1 MDARPASTSSS
12 APGSEAP
19 GHGAGVASG
28 ATTRATPARLRPSA
42 PRLTLFIRLTGVLLG
57 IAVFCTA
64 VALVVQDGALA
75 RDLERAA
82 QTRLATAVR
91 VATRLTELHL
101 GAARG
106 RYEAISRTPQ
116 FRANLEVEDPPTL
129 THYARELARNQGAS
143 SILFLN
149 ATGTIMAAAG
159 GERIEPARVPPDG
172 AALVI
177 AGGQPHAVVS
187 VSLETQ
193 GRVVGR
199 LIAVEDL
206 GSSVVREWS
215 DLAGAEV
222 VFGPTR
228 AAEDELVAPLLHPH
242 GMGMAVRMSLA
253 AERRALLNSRRH
265 LLGAGALAL
274 MVALLTSLMYSR
286 RLVASVRHI
295 KDAATRIGEGN
306 FAIRIDSARRDEI
319 GDVARSVDEMAAR
332 LEQLDFV
339 QAILDGL
346 PDAVLLL
353 GRDGR
358 PLRWNHAAAALRGDA
373 TLDAW
378 SNLLDPLS
386 HEQARGV
393 LAEVSAG
400 RVDQG
405 WIESTIGGRQYLW
418 VIVPLGHAMLASG
431 RDITERK
438 RGEEMRLARDEAL
451 EALRLK
457 GEFLANVSHEL
468 RTPMNGVIGGIGLLL
483 DTPLTAEQRKLAE
496 MVQMSAQ
503 VQLGVIGDVLDLAQ
517 MEAGQLSIEPHPFN
531 LRAVGE
537 EAVALLSIQAAEKR
551 LDLRLHYAADAPR
564 HVIGDA
570 GRIRQVLVNLL
581 GNAVKFTRQ
590 GYVQLSVTS
599 EHEQNGEAMLRM
611 TVEDTG
617 IGIPEDRRTDIFGK
631 FTQVDGST
639 TRRYGGTG
647 LGLAI
652 CKELIEL
659 MGGRIGV
666 NSRLGEGSTFWV
678 TLNLPVVPHGAAK
691 RTPAGEMQPALH
703 PSGAA
708 EQPIRARVLVAEDN
722 LMNQRVVAMMLE
734 NLGCRVDVAPTGQ
747 DAVEMLGR
755 FPYDLV
761 FMDCWMPE
769 IDGIA
774 ATKLIRRQ
782 EPAGR
787 HVPIIAMTAI
797 AQEQDRERCRAAGMD
812 DYLSKPVA
820 AEELRAA
827 LDRWTA
833 AGRPVTAAGRADAV
847 AP

>member
-1 MDARPASTSSS
+1 
-12 APGSEAP
+12 
-19 GHGAGVASG
+19 
-28 ATTRATPARLRPSA
+28 
-42 PRLTLFIRLTGVLLG
+42 LTLFVRLTGVLLG
-57 IAVFCTA
+57 IAAFCIT

-75 RDLERAA
+75 GDLERAA
-82 QTRLATAVR
+82 QARLATAVR
-91 VATRLTELHL
+91 VATQLTELHL
-101 GAARG
+101 QAARD

-129 THYARELARNQGAS
+129 NHYAHELARNQGAS
-143 SILFLN
+143 SIVFLN
-149 ATGTIMAAAG
+149 ARDTIMASAG
-159 GERIEPARVPPDG
+159 EAGVTPPALLPHG
-172 AALVI
+172 ASLLI
-177 AGGQPHAVVS
+177 ARGQPHVMVS
-187 VSLETQ
+187 VALETQ
-193 GRVVGR
+193 GRLVGR
-199 LIAVEDL
+199 LLAAERLDP
-206 GSSVVREWS
+206 SVVREWS

-228 AAEDELVAPLLHPH
+228 AREDELVAPLLHPH
-242 GMGMAVRMSLA
+242 GARMAVRMSLA

-306 FAIRIDSARRDEI
+306 FAIRIDSNRQDEI

-358 PLRWNHAAAALRGDA
+358 PIRWNHAAASLCAGG
-373 TLDAW
+373 TLDVW

-386 HEQARGV
+386 REQARGV

-400 RVDQG
+400 RIAQG
-405 WIESTIGGRQYLW
+405 WIESAIGGRQYLW

-468 RTPMNGVIGGIGLLL
+468 RTPMNGVMGGIGLLL

-517 MEAGQLSIEPHPFN
+517 MEAGQITIEPHPFN
-531 LRAVGE
+531 LRAVAE

-570 GRIRQVLVNLL
+570 GRIRQVLVNLI
-581 GNAVKFTRQ
+581 GNAVKFTRN

-599 EHEQNGEAMLRM
+599 EEERNGEAMLRM

-652 CKELIEL
+652 CKELVEL

-678 TLNLPVVPHGAAK
+678 TLNLPVVPQGAVK
-691 RTPAGEMQPALH
+691 RDAAGETPGALQPLRA
-703 PSGAA
+703 GA
-708 EQPIRARVLVAEDN
+708 EQRIRARVLVAEDN

-734 NLGCRVDVAPTGQ
+734 NLGCRVDVAPTGR

-782 EPAGR
+782 EPADR

-797 AQEQDRERCRAAGMD
+797 AQEQDRERCLAAGMD

-820 AEELRAA
+820 AEDLRAA
-827 LDRWTA
+827 LDRWMPT
-833 AGRPVTAAGRADAV
+833 AGRPATVAGSA
-847 AP
+847 